1 MASEVLRAP
10 LRRWF
15 AALLQER
22 LLLIFGLL
30 ALVLGVVDPRPWS
43 HYRGWLDLSTLLGL
57 VALLVS
63 IEAIRSSGYVQQA
76 ARALT
81 RRMHSL
87 RELALLLVSAAA
99 LLSMLLTNDVSLFLL
114 VPLTVAL
121 GAEAEI
127 PVLRLVIFEALAV
140 NAGST
145 LSPIGNPQ
153 NLLLWQRSSLSML
166 EFLAAMAPAF
176 LVMAALLLA
185 LTWFAFPVRALRLGA
200 SDAAS
205 APGSARDPE
214 PTRPLL
220 GAVAGLLLAATVVL
234 PQEGRASLACGAVLA
249 VFALVDRNVL
259 KRVDW
264 LLLATF
270 AAMFLGLG
278 HLAQWPP
285 VQALVQALDWKQAW
299 VMFLGGTL
307 LSQVISNV
315 PTAVL
320 LSHYTTDY
328 TALAVA
334 VNVGGFGLGIGSLA
348 NLIALRLEGS
358 QGALA
363 AFHRT
368 SVPFLLVCAPLVWLA
383 QHALA

>member
-1 MASEVLRAP
+1 VLRARV
-10 LRRWF
+10 RRWF

-30 ALVLGVVDPRPWS
+30 ALALGVVDPRSWG
-43 HYRGWLDLSTLLGL
+43 HYRGWLDLPTLLGL

-63 IEAIRSSGYVQQA
+63 IEGIRSSGYVQQA
-76 ARALT
+76 AQALT
-81 RRMHSL
+81 RRMRTL
-87 RELALLLVSAAA
+87 RGLALLLVSAAA
-99 LLSMLLTNDVSLFLL
+99 MLSMLLTNDVSLFLV
-114 VPLTVAL
+114 VPLTVAF

-153 NLLLWQRSSLSML
+153 NLLLWQRSGLSMV
-166 EFLAAMAPAF
+166 EFLAAMTPAF
-176 LVMAALLLA
+176 LVMTAMLLA
-185 LTWFAFPVRALRLGA
+185 LTWFAFPARALRLDE
-200 SDAAS
+200 SDAPSTS
-205 APGSARDPE
+205 ASARDPA
-214 PTRPLL
+214 PKRPML
-220 GAVAGLLLAATVVL
+220 GVVAGLLLAATVVL
-234 PQEGRASLACGAVLA
+234 LQEGRASLACGLVLA
-249 VFALVDRNVL
+249 VFVLTDRGVL
-259 KRVDW
+259 KQVDW

-285 VQALVQALDWKQAW
+285 VQALVQTLDWKQAW

-307 LSQVISNV
+307 LSQFISNV

-358 QGALA
+358 RGALG
-363 AFHRT
+363 AFHRI

-383 QHALA
+383 QRVLA

>member
-1 MASEVLRAP
+1 MLRAP

-22 LLLIFGLL
+22 LLLMFGLL

-43 HYRGWLDLSTLLGL
+43 HYRVWLDLPTLLGL

-76 ARALT
+76 AQALT
-81 RRMHSL
+81 RRMQSL
-87 RELALLLVSAAA
+87 RGLALLLVSAAA
-99 LLSMLLTNDVSLFLL
+99 MLSMLLTNDVSLFLI

-121 GAEAEI
+121 GLEAEI

-153 NLLLWQRSSLSML
+153 NLLLWQRSGVSMVA
-166 EFLAAMAPAF
+166 FLAAMAPAF
-176 LVMAALLLA
+176 LVMTALLLA
-185 LTWFAFPVRALRLGA
+185 LTWLAFPARALRRDEGGA
-200 SDAAS
+200 TP
-205 APGSARDPE
+205 APESARDPA
-214 PTRPLL
+214 PKRPWL
-220 GAVAGLLLAATVVL
+220 GTLAGLLLAATVVL
-234 PQEGRASLACGAVLA
+234 LQQGRAALACGVVLA
-249 VFALVDRNVL
+249 VFMLADRNVL

-285 VQALVQALDWKQAW
+285 VQALLQALDWKQAW

-307 LSQVISNV
+307 LSQFISNV

-358 QGALA
+358 RGALA

-383 QHALA
+383 QHAMA

>member
-1 MASEVLRAP
+1 MLRAP

-22 LLLIFGLL
+22 LLLMFGLL

-43 HYRGWLDLSTLLGL
+43 HYRVWLDLPTLLGL

-76 ARALT
+76 AQALT
-81 RRMHSL
+81 RRMQSL
-87 RELALLLVSAAA
+87 RGLALLLVSAAA
-99 LLSMLLTNDVSLFLL
+99 MLSMLLTNDVSLFLI

-121 GAEAEI
+121 GLEAEI

-153 NLLLWQRSSLSML
+153 NLLLWQHSGVSMVA
-166 EFLAAMAPAF
+166 FLAAMAPAF
-176 LVMAALLLA
+176 LVMTALLLA
-185 LTWFAFPVRALRLGA
+185 LTWLAFPARALRRDEGGA
-200 SDAAS
+200 TP
-205 APGSARDPE
+205 APESARDPA
-214 PTRPLL
+214 PKRPWL
-220 GAVAGLLLAATVVL
+220 GTLAGLLLAATVVL
-234 PQEGRASLACGAVLA
+234 LQQGRAALACGVVLA
-249 VFALVDRNVL
+249 VFMLADRNVL

-270 AAMFLGLG
+270 VAMFLGLG

-285 VQALVQALDWKQAW
+285 VQALLQALDWKQAW

-307 LSQVISNV
+307 LSQFISNV

-358 QGALA
+358 RGALA

-383 QHALA
+383 QHAMA

>member
-1 MASEVLRAP
+1 MLRAP

-22 LLLIFGLL
+22 LLLMFGLL

-43 HYRGWLDLSTLLGL
+43 HYRVWLDLPTLLGL

-76 ARALT
+76 AQALT
-81 RRMHSL
+81 RRMQSL
-87 RELALLLVSAAA
+87 RGLALLLVSAAA
-99 LLSMLLTNDVSLFLL
+99 MLSMLLTNDVSLFLI

-121 GAEAEI
+121 GLEAEI

-153 NLLLWQRSSLSML
+153 NLLLWQRSGVSMVA
-166 EFLAAMAPAF
+166 FLAAMAPAF
-176 LVMAALLLA
+176 LVMTALLLA
-185 LTWFAFPVRALRLGA
+185 LTWLAFPARALRRDEGGA
-200 SDAAS
+200 MP
-205 APGSARDPE
+205 APESARDPA
-214 PTRPLL
+214 PKRPWL
-220 GAVAGLLLAATVVL
+220 GTLAGLLLAATVVL
-234 PQEGRASLACGAVLA
+234 LQQGRAALACGVVLA
-249 VFALVDRNVL
+249 VFMLADRNVL

-285 VQALVQALDWKQAW
+285 VQALLQALDWKQAW

-307 LSQVISNV
+307 LSQFISNV

-358 QGALA
+358 RGALA

-383 QHALA
+383 QHAMA

>member
-1 MASEVLRAP
+1 MLRAP

-22 LLLIFGLL
+22 LLLMFGLL

-43 HYRGWLDLSTLLGL
+43 HYRVWLDLPTLLGL

-76 ARALT
+76 AQALT
-81 RRMHSL
+81 RRMQSL
-87 RELALLLVSAAA
+87 RGLALLLVSAAA
-99 LLSMLLTNDVSLFLL
+99 MLSMLLTNDVSLFLI

-121 GAEAEI
+121 GLEAEI

-153 NLLLWQRSSLSML
+153 NLLLWQRSGVSMVA
-166 EFLAAMAPAF
+166 FLAAMAPAF
-176 LVMAALLLA
+176 LVMTALLLA
-185 LTWFAFPVRALRLGA
+185 LTWLAFPARALRRDEGGA
-200 SDAAS
+200 TP
-205 APGSARDPE
+205 APESARDPA
-214 PTRPLL
+214 PKRPWL
-220 GAVAGLLLAATVVL
+220 GTLAGLLLAATVVL
-234 PQEGRASLACGAVLA
+234 LQQGRAALACGVVLA
-249 VFALVDRNVL
+249 VFMLADRNVL

-270 AAMFLGLG
+270 VAMFLGLG

-285 VQALVQALDWKQAW
+285 VQALLQALDWKQAW

-307 LSQVISNV
+307 LSQFISNV

-358 QGALA
+358 RGALA

-383 QHALA
+383 QHAMA

>member
-1 MASEVLRAP
+1 MLRAP

-22 LLLIFGLL
+22 LLLMFGLL

-43 HYRGWLDLSTLLGL
+43 HYRVWLDLPTLLGL

-76 ARALT
+76 AQALT
-81 RRMHSL
+81 RRMQSL
-87 RELALLLVSAAA
+87 RGLALLLVSAAA
-99 LLSMLLTNDVSLFLL
+99 MLSMLLTNDVSLFLI

-121 GAEAEI
+121 GLEAEI

-153 NLLLWQRSSLSML
+153 NLLLWQRSGVSMVA
-166 EFLAAMAPAF
+166 FLAAMAPAF
-176 LVMAALLLA
+176 LVMTALLLA
-185 LTWFAFPVRALRLGA
+185 LTWLAFPARALRRDEGGA
-200 SDAAS
+200 MP
-205 APGSARDPE
+205 APESARDPA
-214 PTRPLL
+214 PKRPWL
-220 GAVAGLLLAATVVL
+220 GTLAGLLLAATVVL
-234 PQEGRASLACGAVLA
+234 LQQGRAALACGVVLA
-249 VFALVDRNVL
+249 VFMLADRNVL

-270 AAMFLGLG
+270 VAMFLGLG

-285 VQALVQALDWKQAW
+285 VQALLQALDWKQAW

-307 LSQVISNV
+307 LSQFISNV

-358 QGALA
+358 RGALA

-383 QHALA
+383 QHAMA

>member
-1 MASEVLRAP
+1 MLRAP

-22 LLLIFGLL
+22 LLLMFGLL

-43 HYRGWLDLSTLLGL
+43 HYRVWLDLPTLLGL

-76 ARALT
+76 AQALT
-81 RRMHSL
+81 RRMQSL
-87 RELALLLVSAAA
+87 RGLALLLVSAAA
-99 LLSMLLTNDVSLFLL
+99 MLSMLLTNDVSLFLI

-121 GAEAEI
+121 GLEAEI

-153 NLLLWQRSSLSML
+153 NLLLWQRSGVSMVA
-166 EFLAAMAPAF
+166 FLAAMAPAF
-176 LVMAALLLA
+176 LVMTALLLA
-185 LTWFAFPVRALRLGA
+185 LTWLAFPARALRRDEGGA
-200 SDAAS
+200 MP
-205 APGSARDPE
+205 APESARDPA
-214 PTRPLL
+214 PKRPWL
-220 GAVAGLLLAATVVL
+220 GTLAGLLLAATVVL
-234 PQEGRASLACGAVLA
+234 LQQGRAALACGVVLA
-249 VFALVDRNVL
+249 VFMLADRNVL

-270 AAMFLGLG
+270 VAMFLGLG

-285 VQALVQALDWKQAW
+285 VQALLQALDWKQAW

-307 LSQVISNV
+307 LSQFISNV

-334 VNVGGFGLGIGSLA
+334 VNVGGFGMGIGSLA

-358 QGALA
+358 RGALA

-383 QHALA
+383 QHAMA